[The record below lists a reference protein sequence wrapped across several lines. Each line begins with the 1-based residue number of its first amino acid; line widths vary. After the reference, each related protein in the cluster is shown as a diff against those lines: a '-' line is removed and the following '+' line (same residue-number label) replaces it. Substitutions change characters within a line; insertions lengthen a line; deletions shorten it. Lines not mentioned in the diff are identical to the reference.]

1 MYYFSKLKL
10 DPHILL
16 SAIIASHLGWV
27 FEMILF
33 VCLYGGIADRGFV
46 TLPLCPI
53 YGITMLAVYY
63 LIGTPHSGGVLIRGM
78 ARGGARN
85 IVYFLLA
92 VIIPSLA
99 ELIGGEV
106 MEIVSGEVLWG
117 YEHIGYNFG
126 RYVSL
131 PISLGWGALIFVVM
145 TFYDNALNLLRRI
158 PDNLARRLAISLSAL
173 VAIDFAGN
181 LILSV
186 I

>member
-1 MYYFSKLKL
+1 MYSFSKTKL
-10 DPHILL
+10 DPHVLL

-33 VCLYGGIADRGFV
+33 MCLYGGIADRGFV

-63 LIGTPHSGGVLIRGM
+63 LIGTPHAGGVLIRGI

-85 IVYFLLA
+85 IVYFALA
-92 VIIPSLA
+92 VIIPSVA
-99 ELIGGEV
+99 ELVGGEV
-106 MEIVSGEVLWG
+106 MERISGEVLWG

-131 PISLGWGALIFVVM
+131 PISLGWGTLIFAAM
-145 TFYDNALNLLRRI
+145 MLYDRALAFLRRI
-158 PDNLARRLAISLSAL
+158 PDNLARRVALSLSAL
-173 VAIDFAGN
+173 VAIDFVGN